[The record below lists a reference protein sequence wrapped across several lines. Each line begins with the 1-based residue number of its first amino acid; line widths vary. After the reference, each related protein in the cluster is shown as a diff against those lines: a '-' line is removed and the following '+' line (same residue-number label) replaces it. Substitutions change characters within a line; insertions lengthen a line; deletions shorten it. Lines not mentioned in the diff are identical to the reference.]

1 MVKEE
6 RGQKASPKKRN
17 MRPMQCQAHSR
28 AYLAAATQA
37 PAARMT
43 RLPAA
48 LSVLMLALCGDD
60 AGPDENEEANNVK
73 DESLEE

>member
-1 MVKEE
+1 
-6 RGQKASPKKRN
+6 
-17 MRPMQCQAHSR
+17 
-28 AYLAAATQA
+28 
-37 PAARMT
+37 MT